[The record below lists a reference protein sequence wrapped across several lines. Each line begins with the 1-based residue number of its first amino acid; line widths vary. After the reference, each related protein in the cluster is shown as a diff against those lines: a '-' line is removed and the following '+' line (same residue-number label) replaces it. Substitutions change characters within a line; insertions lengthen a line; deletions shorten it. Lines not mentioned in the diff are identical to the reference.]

1 MMNQLPVE
9 QCRFC
14 GGRDIRVGWQSDALV
29 TFKRNGLLGNRIK
42 FLICGTCGAVLYQ
55 CVAEPHRFP
64 VNSMYDYM
72 KALQRQF
79 ETDSRLIQ
87 DLNDEVNRTY
97 KVLSSRLAKED
108 RKLLLRLVDMED
120 HLRGQAT
127 LHSFTCGYRLACGIH
142 RELAEEPM
150 YSFAKEEEERACRK
164 AQAND
169 EDDTET

>member
-1 MMNQLPVE
+1 
-9 QCRFC
+9 
-14 GGRDIRVGWQSDALV
+14 
-29 TFKRNGLLGNRIK
+29 
-42 FLICGTCGAVLYQ
+42 
-55 CVAEPHRFP
+55 
-64 VNSMYDYM
+64 MYDYM

-142 RELAEEPM
+142 RELAEEPV